1 MYVHMNLQHDFRT
14 GNIYE
19 TVYVNLLH
27 DFRTT
32 NISEAILEICSI
44 NVSCSV

>member
-1 MYVHMNLQHDFRT
+1 MNLQHDFRIV
-14 GNIYE
+14 NIFE
-19 TVYVNLLH
+19 SVYVNLLH